1 MPVTGSSMP
10 ARTQSGRGPRLRSQ
24 RYTIRINSLLRAC
37 ENRSRQ
43 SRNPLCPMAR
53 RCSSD
58 MRASRSRPA
67 RISLAFGSNLQR
79 GLGGK
84 AFRKV
89 ARARYHDREAMRP
102 SLEDDHR
109 KPLTDRRQNKGV
121 RGGEGGPFFGA
132 E

>member
-1 MPVTGSSMP
+1 MPHGT
-10 ARTQSGRGPRLRSQ
+10 TL
-24 RYTIRINSLLRAC
+24 LLRHAGQQIETC
-37 ENRSRQ
+37 
-43 SRNPLCPMAR
+43 A
-53 RCSSD
+53 D
-58 MRASRSRPA
+58 F
-67 RISLAFGSNLQR
+67 LAFGSNLQR

-89 ARARYHDREAMRP
+89 ARARHHDREAMRP

-121 RGGEGGPFFGA
+121 RGGEGGTFFGA